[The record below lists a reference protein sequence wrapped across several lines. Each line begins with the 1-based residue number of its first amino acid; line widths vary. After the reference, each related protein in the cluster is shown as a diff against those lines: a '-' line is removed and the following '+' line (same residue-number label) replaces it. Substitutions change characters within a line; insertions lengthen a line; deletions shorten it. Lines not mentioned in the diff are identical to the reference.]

1 MGKPPY
7 KLCYPQLGHYDIPI
21 RHFVLNGLGAEYM
34 PPPPTTKK
42 TIEIGAKHSPDFV
55 CAPFKFMM
63 GNYIE
68 ALEKG
73 ANVIIGTGG
82 TCRLGYYGELHEQI
96 LRDLGYEFEMFN
108 ITTAN
113 YKNLKG
119 LIKALKSFGHDTNL
133 LKIALALPSTA
144 KMLTDIDKV
153 EDYMRKN
160 MGFEIND
167 GDFEKAHS
175 IYLSE
180 LRKAKGLM
188 DVSRAFKK
196 VMRTMENI
204 PTDKPANP
212 LRVGVVGEYFTILDE
227 ESNHHIEKK
236 LAKMGAEVHRWMTLS
251 SSVVVC
257 PEEGM
262 GKKLSHYFSYDIK
275 KFPSSIWH
283 KIHLK
288 QVSKY
293 VKYDMG
299 GSSVATATMAE
310 HYAKQGFDGL
320 VHVKSFGCMP
330 EMDIIPV
337 LHNISADYKVPT
349 LYLSYDTQTSDT
361 GIETRLEAFYDMIQ
375 MRKEVTES

>member
-21 RHFVLNGLGAEYM
+21 RHFVLKGLGAQYM

-119 LIKALKSFGHDTNL
+119 LIKALKSFGHNTNL

-160 MGFEIND
+160 MGFEVND
-167 GDFEKAHS
+167 GEFEKAYS
-175 IYLSE
+175 IYLAE
-180 LRKAKGLM
+180 LRKANGLL
-188 DVSRAFKK
+188 DVRHAFKK
-196 VMRTMENI
+196 VMHAMEQI
-204 PTDKPANP
+204 AIDKPANP

-262 GKKLSHYFSYDIK
+262 GKKLSHYFKYDIK

-293 VKYDMG
+293 IKYDMG

-310 HYAKQGFDGL
+310 QYAKEGFDGL

>member
-7 KLCYPQLGHYDIPI
+7 KLCYPQLGSYGIPI
-21 RHFVLNGLGAEYM
+21 GHFVRKGLGSEYM
-34 PPPPTTKK
+34 SPPPTTKK

-119 LIKALKSFGHDTNL
+119 LIKALKGFGHDTSL
-133 LKIALALPSTA
+133 IKIALALPSTA

-167 GDFEKAHS
+167 GDFENAHT
-175 IYLSE
+175 IYLNE
-180 LRKAKGLM
+180 LRRAKGLG
-188 DVSRAFKK
+188 DVRRAYKK
-196 VMRTMENI
+196 VMQTMKNI
-204 PTDKPANP
+204 PINKPENP

-251 SSVVVC
+251 NSMVVC
-257 PEEGM
+257 PEDGWL
-262 GKKLSHYFSYDIK
+262 KKLPHYLSFDIK

-283 KIHLK
+283 KIHLRDLT
-288 QVSKY
+288 KY

-299 GSSVATATMAE
+299 GSSVATAAMAE

-337 LHNISADYKVPT
+337 LHNISSDYKVPI
-349 LYLSYDTQTSDT
+349 LFLSYDTQTSDT

>member
-1 MGKPPY
+1 MKKPPY

-21 RHFVLNGLGAEYM
+21 RHFVLKGLGAEYM
-34 PPPPTTKK
+34 APPPTTKK
-42 TIEIGAKHSPDFV
+42 TIEIGAKYSPDFV

-68 ALEKG
+68 ALENG

-108 ITTAN
+108 ITIAN

-119 LIKALKSFGHDTNL
+119 LIKALKSFGHNTNL
-133 LKIALALPSTA
+133 IKIALALPSTA
-144 KMLTDIDKV
+144 KMLVDIDKV
-153 EDYMRKN
+153 EDYLRKN
-160 MGFEIND
+160 IGFEIND
-167 GDFEKAHS
+167 GDFEKAHA
-175 IYLSE
+175 IYLKD
-180 LRKAKGLM
+180 LRKAKGLG
-188 DVSRAFKK
+188 DVRRAYKK

-204 PTDKPANP
+204 PIDKPANP

-251 SSVVVC
+251 NSVVVC
-257 PEEGM
+257 PEEGI
-262 GKKLSHYFSYDIK
+262 GKKLSHYFHYDIK

-299 GSSVATATMAE
+299 GSSVATATMDE
-310 HYAKQGFDGL
+310 HYANQGCDVL
-320 VHVKSFGCMP
+320 VHVTTFRCMP
-330 EMDIIPV
+330 EMDIIPF
-337 LHNISADYKVPT
+337 LHTLSAD
-349 LYLSYDTQTSDT
+349 
-361 GIETRLEAFYDMIQ
+361 
-375 MRKEVTES
+375 